1 MTIFVRSRF
10 FFNSFLQKNISRLG
24 FSK

>member
-1 MTIFVRSRF
+1 MTF
-10 FFNSFLQKNISRLG
+10 FSDHVFSQLFKKIISRLG